1 MRILGLDLGTKTLGV
16 SICDNT
22 ETIASFIGTIR
33 FTENKPEESFKE
45 LEELINEYNVKA
57 FVLGLPK
64 NMNNTYGDATKR
76 SLDFKE
82 MLLKRFS
89 IPVDLQDERLTS
101 VTANKILLEAD
112 KQDNTFTIVNDEGKE
127 IKCEVL
133 FTYEDEKTKKNYM
146 AYTDNTLDEE
156 GNTKVYASIY
166 NPEEEN
172 PVLLPIETE
181 EEWKLIEGILSSLT
195 ADGEEQE

>member
-33 FTENKPEESFKE
+33 FTENKE
-45 LEELINEYNVKA
+45 LEELITEYNVKA

-112 KQDNTFTIVNDEGKE
+112 TSRKKRKKKVDGIAATIILQNYLDIRKGQGK
-127 IKCEVL
+127 
-133 FTYEDEKTKKNYM
+133 
-146 AYTDNTLDEE
+146 
-156 GNTKVYASIY
+156 
-166 NPEEEN
+166 
-172 PVLLPIETE
+172 
-181 EEWKLIEGILSSLT
+181 
-195 ADGEEQE
+195 

>member
-64 NMNNTYGDATKR
+64 NMNNTLGERAEITTKY
-76 SLDFKE
+76 
-82 MLLKRFS
+82 KRILEENTN
-89 IPVDLQDERLTS
+89 IPVIFFDERLTS
-101 VTANKILLEAD
+101 VISNSILIEAD
-112 KQDNTFTIVNDEGKE
+112 ISRKKRKKKVDSIAAQIILQDYLNKE
-127 IKCEVL
+127 
-133 FTYEDEKTKKNYM
+133 KN
-146 AYTDNTLDEE
+146 EHE
-156 GNTKVYASIY
+156 
-166 NPEEEN
+166 
-172 PVLLPIETE
+172 
-181 EEWKLIEGILSSLT
+181 
-195 ADGEEQE
+195 

>member
-112 KQDNTFTIVNDEGKE
+112 TSR
-127 IKCEVL
+127 
-133 FTYEDEKTKKNYM
+133 KKRKKKV
-146 AYTDNTLDEE
+146 EE
-156 GNTKVYASIY
+156 SGRGSQGYCKRT
-166 NPEEEN
+166 
-172 PVLLPIETE
+172 
-181 EEWKLIEGILSSLT
+181 G
-195 ADGEEQE
+195 

>member
-112 KQDNTFTIVNDEGKE
+112 TSRKKR
-127 IKCEVL
+127 K
-133 FTYEDEKTKKNYM
+133 KKNKIFF
-146 AYTDNTLDEE
+146 LF
-156 GNTKVYASIY
+156 
-166 NPEEEN
+166 
-172 PVLLPIETE
+172 LH
-181 EEWKLIEGILSSLT
+181 ILVNNIF
-195 ADGEEQE
+195 GFV

>member
-16 SICDNT
+16 SVCDNT

-33 FTENKPEESFKE
+33 FTENKPEESFGK
-45 LEELINEYNVKA
+45 LEELVGEYNIKK

-64 NMNNTYGDATKR
+64 NMNNTYGEATKR

-89 IPVDLQDERLTS
+89 IEVELQDERLTS

-112 KQDNTFTIVNDEGKE
+112 TSRKKRKKKVDGIAATI
-127 IKCEVL
+127 IL
-133 FTYEDEKTKKNYM
+133 QNY
-146 AYTDNTLDEE
+146 LDIRK
-156 GNTKVYASIY
+156 G
-166 NPEEEN
+166 
-172 PVLLPIETE
+172 
-181 EEWKLIEGILSSLT
+181 
-195 ADGEEQE
+195 QRR